1 MLDLL
6 EAGHS
11 PAEAIAALRAV
22 DRWVDHRQIGIVDAA
37 GRSAAFTGPESTP
50 GAGHETG
57 PGFVAMGNNLV
68 GAGVIAS
75 IADFYR
81 ASASEP
87 AFGERL
93 MATVEAGSDAGGDG
107 LHSRTD
113 LRIEMANPTPDEGG
127 NAFKPIIP

>member
-11 PAEAIAALRAV
+11 PAEAIAALRAE
-22 DRWVDHRQIGIVDAA
+22 DRRIGIVGAA

-57 PGFVAMGNNLV
+57 P
-68 GAGVIAS
+68 
-75 IADFYR
+75 
-81 ASASEP
+81 SAAEP

-93 MATVEAGSDAGGDG
+93 MATGEAGSDAGGDG